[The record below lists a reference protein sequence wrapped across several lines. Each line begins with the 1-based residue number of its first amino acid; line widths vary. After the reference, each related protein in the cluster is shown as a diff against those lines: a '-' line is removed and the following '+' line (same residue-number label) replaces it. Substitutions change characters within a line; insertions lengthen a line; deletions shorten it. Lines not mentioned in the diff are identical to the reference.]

1 MATTSISSNSLPKNS
16 WKGRVFMPP
25 TVLDFE
31 ALKKAIP
38 HRFPFLLIDKVTI
51 TEPDKSAV
59 GIKSVSGNEPFFQG
73 HFPERAIMPGVLIVE
88 SMAQVACALF
98 LSKPENKNKLAFF
111 MGMEEIKFR
120 KPVVPGDRLELKV
133 DIIQMRAR
141 FGKAKGEAYV
151 EGALV
156 TEATFTFAI
165 VDKEVAEG

>member
-1 MATTSISSNSLPKNS
+1 MSQ
-16 WKGRVFMPP
+16 
-25 TVLDFE
+25 TVLDFD
-31 ALKKAIP
+31 ALKKTIP

-59 GIKSVSGNEPFFQG
+59 GIKCVSGNESFFQG
-73 HFPERAIMPGVLIVE
+73 HFPEHAIMPGVLIVE

-98 LSKPENKNKLAFF
+98 LSKPEAKNKLAFF

-133 DIIQMRAR
+133 EILQMRAR

-151 EGALV
+151 EGQLT

-165 VDKEVAEG
+165 VDKDSAQ

>member
-1 MATTSISSNSLPKNS
+1 MPSIE
-16 WKGRVFMPP
+16 
-25 TVLDFE
+25 LDHE
-31 ALKKAIP
+31 AVKKTIP

-51 TEPDKSAV
+51 TDPDKSAV

-73 HFPERAIMPGVLIVE
+73 HFPEKAIMPGVLIVE

-98 LSKPENKNKLAFF
+98 LSKPEAKNKLAFF

-133 DIIQMRAR
+133 EILKMRDR

-151 EGALV
+151 EGQLA
-156 TEATFTFAI
+156 TEATFSFAI
-165 VDKEVAEG
+165 VDKEAPQE